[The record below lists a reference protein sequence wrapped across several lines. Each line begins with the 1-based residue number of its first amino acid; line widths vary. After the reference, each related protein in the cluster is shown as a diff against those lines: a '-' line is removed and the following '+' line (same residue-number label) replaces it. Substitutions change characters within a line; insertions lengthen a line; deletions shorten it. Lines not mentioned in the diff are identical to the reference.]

1 MESDTNPGVA
11 DWSDSWLSP
20 IMRIYGVRTASV
32 ARPPGTIEITD
43 RGTNFR
49 SQVFDCE
56 I

>member
-1 MESDTNPGVA
+1 MVESD
-11 DWSDSWLSP
+11 
-20 IMRIYGVRTASV
+20 IRIYGVRTASV

-43 RGTNFR
+43 RGIIFC